1 MKKHNGEGRSR
12 RRKVFYICGSLNQTT
27 QMHQIARELGPG
39 YRHIFSPYYG
49 NLDFE
54 FLRQIGALENTI
66 GGKKLQQRC
75 LDYLHDHELEVDY
88 GLSNHGDDVDL
99 VFHCSDLVRPVNIR
113 DKRVVLVQEGMS
125 DPESV
130 LFPLVQRFRWIP
142 GFFGGTSATGL
153 SDLYDRF
160 CVASEGFK
168 RLFVQR
174 GVKAEKVVV
183 TGIPNFDDCKKYRD
197 NDFPLHDFVLCCT
210 SDVREVWWW
219 ENRRAFILKAKA
231 IADRHR
237 KPLVFKLHPNENFE
251 RAIAEIRRWAPEAV
265 VYTSGSAEEMVANC
279 SVLVCK
285 YSTLAFV
292 GVALGKEVHSLFPNS
307 ELEALLPLQN
317 GVAARNIA
325 QVARELLIQSQPPK
339 ARPFPIFAKPP
350 RVGPKEGML
359 LRRSA

>member
-1 MKKHNGEGRSR
+1 MKKHDGEGSTR
-12 RRKVFYICGSLNQTT
+12 RRKVFYICGSINQTT

-49 NLDFE
+49 NHDFE
-54 FLRQIGALENTI
+54 LLRRMGALEHTI
-66 GGKKLQQRC
+66 GGHRLQRRC
-75 LDYLHDHELEVDY
+75 LEYLHDHELEVDY
-88 GLSNHGDDVDL
+88 GLANHGHVDL
-99 VFHCSDLVRPVNIR
+99 VFQCSDLVRPVNIR
-113 DKRVVLVQEGMS
+113 DKRVILVQEGMS

-174 GVKAEKVVV
+174 GVKAEKIVV
-183 TGIPNFDDCKKYRD
+183 TGIPNFDDCAKYCD
-197 NDFPLHDFVLCCT
+197 GDFPWRDYVLCCT

-219 ENRRAFILKAKA
+219 ENRRAFILEAKA
-231 IADRHR
+231 IAERHQR
-237 KPLVFKLHPNENFE
+237 PLVFKLHPNENVE
-251 RAIAEIRRWAPEAV
+251 RAIAEIRRWAPEAM
-265 VYTSGSAEEMVANC
+265 VYTSGSAEEMVAHC
-279 SVLVCK
+279 TALVCK

-292 GVALGKEVHSLFPNS
+292 GIALGKEVHSLFPNT
-307 ELEALLPLQN
+307 ELEALLPEQN
-317 GVAARNIA
+317 RAAARNIA
-325 QVARELLIQSQPPK
+325 QVARELLIRSQPPK
-339 ARPFPIFAKPP
+339 TRPFPLFAKPP